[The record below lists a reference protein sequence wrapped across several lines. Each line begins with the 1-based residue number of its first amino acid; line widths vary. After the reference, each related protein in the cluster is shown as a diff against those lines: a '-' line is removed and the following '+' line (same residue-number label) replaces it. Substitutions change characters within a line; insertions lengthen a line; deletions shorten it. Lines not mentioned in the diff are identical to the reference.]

1 MLITFFIQSSITLF
15 DIKLSANEDN
25 DFTKFLFT
33 FTQNILNSDR
43 SIRRV
48 GITDQNGN
56 IINERDRE
64 GLQPF
69 LTIEETHE
77 WAIRTI
83 TRHKTRFDLESKMG
97 KLTYLFRRYTRMS
110 RCLIPINNEHNQ
122 YYYLILTM
130 DFDQYD
136 FDKIIMEKIIP
147 LIKQEKEKFV
157 TKKNE
162 SM

>member
-1 MLITFFIQSSITLF
+1 
-15 DIKLSANEDN
+15 LSTNEEN

-33 FTQNILNSDR
+33 FTKDILKSDK

-48 GITDQNGN
+48 GITDKEGN

-64 GLQPF
+64 GLKPF
-69 LTIEETHE
+69 LTLEENHQ

-83 TRHKTRFDLESKMG
+83 TRHKTRFKLESKMG

-110 RCLIPINNEHNQ
+110 RCLIPINEH
-122 YYYLILTM
+122 YYLIFTM

-147 LIKQEKEKFV
+147 LINQEKKKFLIR
-157 TKKNE
+157 K
-162 SM
+162 

>member
-1 MLITFFIQSSITLF
+1 MLITFFIQSNITLF
-15 DIKLSANEDN
+15 DIKLSANEDT

-83 TRHKTRFDLESKMG
+83 TRHKTRFNLESKMG

-110 RCLIPINNEHNQ
+110 RCLIPINEN
-122 YYYLILTM
+122 YYLIFTI